1 MQLTFTSEHRRA
13 GISYIC
19 NCKSYN
25 CECPRE
31 FQYAPEKIL
40 HPIEI
45 RFDGT
50 GRDAECEDEKL
61 QECYYRHELPKA
73 GCVFQPVGNVPLRFA
88 ARGMLFALQT
98 CSIFYI
104 EMQCEISS
112 KGTNVIPYKS
122 EYIHI

>member
-1 MQLTFTSEHRRA
+1 MQLTFTSERRA

-19 NCKSYN
+19 DCKSYN
-25 CECPRE
+25 CERPRE
-31 FQYAPEKIL
+31 FQCAPEKIL

-45 RFDGT
+45 RLEVRWGGDV
-50 GRDAECEDEKL
+50 ECEDEKL

-73 GCVFQPVGNVPLRFA
+73 GCVFQPVGNVLLRFA

-104 EMQCEISS
+104 EMRCKISS
-112 KGTNVIPYKS
+112 KGTNAIPYKS
-122 EYIHI
+122 EYIHA